1 MTTQSVPDP
10 EQPSPGPRG
19 TGPLAGLRVLD
30 CSSLIAGPTAA
41 MYLGDYG
48 AEVIKI
54 EHPQGDGLRIW
65 GAVKDGAGLYFKMLN
80 RNKRAITADLHT
92 PLGVE
97 IVRRL
102 ATRAD
107 AMIENFRPGT
117 LEKWGLGY
125 EALAAANPGLV
136 LTRVTGFGQTG
147 PERDRPGFGTT
158 AEAATG
164 FVAINGEADGPPLL
178 PGFALA
184 DSAAGLA
191 GAFLTLAAL
200 QGRAQRGGRGQVV
213 DLAIYEPL
221 LTLMG
226 PQLIEFDQ
234 LGLVQRRTGS
244 RTPLIAPR
252 NTYRTR
258 DGKWIALSGASPSVF
273 ERLCRSL
280 GVPELPADPR
290 FRDNQARLANVDALD
305 AALQVTIARFDQADL
320 LARLDAAQAVA
331 APVRGADEVLADPHY
346 RARGSIATVADAD
359 LGPLRMQNVIGR
371 LSETPGRIAHAG
383 PRLGEH
389 NRAVLVDELGFSPA
403 ELRAG
408 GIALP

>member
-1 MTTQSVPDP
+1 VNTQSVPDP
-10 EQPSPGPRG
+10 EQTRRG
-19 TGPLAGLRVLD
+19 TTGRGPLAGLRVLD

-41 MYLGDYG
+41 MHLGDYG
-48 AEVIKI
+48 ADVVKV
-54 EHPQGDGLRIW
+54 EHPRGDGLRAW
-65 GAVKDGAGLYFKMLN
+65 GAVKDGVGLYFKMLN
-80 RNKRAITADLHT
+80 RNKRAVTADLHT
-92 PLGVE
+92 PLGAE

-102 ATRAD
+102 AARAD

-125 EALAAANPGLV
+125 DVLSAVNPGLV

-147 PERDRPGFGTT
+147 PERDRPGFGTS
-158 AEAATG
+158 AEAASG
-164 FVAINGEADGPPLL
+164 FAAINGEADGPPLL

-184 DSAAGLA
+184 DATAGLA

-200 QGRAQRGGRGQVV
+200 QGRAARGGRGQIV

-221 LTLMG
+221 LTVMG
-226 PQLIEFDQ
+226 PQLLEFDQ
-234 LGLVQRRTGS
+234 LGLVQGRTGS

-258 DGKWIALSGASPSVF
+258 DGRWIALSGASPSVF

-280 GVPELPADPR
+280 GVPELPADAR
-290 FRDNQARLANVDALD
+290 FRDNQARLRNVEALD
-305 AALQVTIARFDQADL
+305 AALQAAIARFDQADL
-320 LARLDAAQAVA
+320 LARLDAAEAVA
-331 APVRGADEVLADPHY
+331 APVRGVDEVLADPHY
-346 RARGSIATVADAD
+346 RARGSIATVDDAE
-359 LGPLRMQNVIGR
+359 LGPLRMQNAIGR
-371 LSETPGRIAHAG
+371 LSATPGGIRHAG

-389 NRAVLVDELGFSPA
+389 NRAVLVDELGFAPA

-408 GIALP
+408 GIVL